1 MSDQGNAPAENEIVQ
16 GGPGITPPVTP
27 EPVATTRKK
36 VKISGSE
43 FEVDDAIAAALE
55 SREAEFQ
62 RKLSEQSEELGQ
74 ARQRLSQYTVPV
86 EPAEPKDEDEE
97 LAVLLFEKPK
107 EAVKK
112 IRQSIRKE
120 VETAYQQDQGQRE
133 FWSTFA
139 ASYPELKNAL
149 WVAKQVLS
157 NNFNAWSTLTV
168 AESMKR
174 LAVATKEQIA
184 ALAEETTPEDD
195 DNKPRTRVE
204 STRTPAPPKPKKD
217 EEKEQVGTPLTTLI
231 ARRREARRKAMLRQ
245 S

>member
-1 MSDQGNAPAENEIVQ
+1 MSDQGNTPAENEIVQ

-86 EPAEPKDEDEE
+86 ESAEPKDEDEE

-139 ASYPELKNAL
+139 ANYPELRNAL

-174 LAVATKEQIA
+174 LAVATKEQIS
-184 ALAEETTPEDD
+184 ALNEETTTEEDAQ
-195 DNKPRTRVE
+195 PRTRVE
-204 STRTPAPPKPKKD
+204 STRTPAPPKPTKTED
-217 EEKEQVGTPLTTLI
+217 KEQVGTPLTTLI